1 MLFDTKLRYG
11 SVTRFLHWLMA
22 IGLIWMLFTATVHW
36 IDRDSALNDAIWPYH
51 PLVGFSI
58 LVLGVVRV
66 LWALTQKAKR
76 PDNDLMARVGHFA
89 LYLFMLLTP
98 IIALLRA
105 FGSGRGFNYFGLQVI
120 SPGDDK
126 IEALVDFGNQWHSV
140 FGWLLFALI
149 IGHVVMSF
157 YHRSKGPEYNVF
169 PRIIGHER

>member
-1 MLFDTKLRYG
+1 M
-11 SVTRFLHWLMA
+11 
-22 IGLIWMLFTATVHW
+22 IGL
-36 IDRDSALNDAIWPYH
+36 
-51 PLVGFSI
+51 GI
-58 LVLGVVRV
+58 LLCI
-66 LWALTQKAKR
+66 
-76 PDNDLMARVGHFA
+76 F
-89 LYLFMLLTP
+89 FMLLTP

-157 YHRSKGPEYNVF
+157 YHRSKGPEHNVF
-169 PRIIGHER
+169 PRIRSEERRV